1 VKRLAAVGVFAAL
14 LLPLGL
20 FAVPAGAATP
30 ANSTITAP
38 NSGSV
43 TVSWSGTIQP
53 GNSNFGGATLRCF
66 PGTNPTADEFQLTVK
81 GLNAAYYQGHRT
93 SLKIRVDWTPTTN
106 AAVNQLAMTTSQASV
121 DSTGTLQHNNIQDA
135 TSGNSP
141 ATAEYDNSIADP
153 GTYFAID
160 VCALTNASP
169 QPYTATA
176 TLSGN
181 PVPVV
186 PGVSVGNQRLVNYE
200 FDPAFQKTDALLRP
214 NAGEPSV
221 GVNWNTGK
229 VMYMAGAQI
238 TQLTFDDTRKPA
250 TASFVDVTP
259 AKQAQANEDP
269 ILYTDHETGR
279 TFGVGLLLACSN
291 VDYTDNDGT
300 GMNWSPS
307 TGCPLPHSPD
317 HETLVSGPFAPG
329 TSLKPTGNYP
339 HIVYYCSQNVLQAAG
354 AFCGHSEDGGVTFD
368 APSTQIFGGVTGCG
382 SLHGH
387 FRISPDGTGYVPQN
401 NCARADKVAGQ
412 GMAVTKDNGQTYTYS
427 VVPDSTRNGNGGD
440 PSVAAD
446 AANKVYY
453 GYVGADGHARIAT
466 SADHGASWTKS
477 IDVGSAFHIE
487 QAEFPE
493 VITGDSGRA
502 AFAFLG
508 ASALGSD
515 QDPNYPGVWYLF
527 VAYTYDGGTT
537 WQVTNATPNDPVQRS
552 CVDNGGT
559 VGGTCT
565 SRRNMLD
572 FNGIDVD
579 KQGRVIVAYTDGC
592 TNDCETNPNVDISG
606 CGRSEGASSTSTPTC
621 TPARLSA
628 LVRQTCGRG
637 LFAAYDPGFN
647 GASNCGA
654 TTLGTSSGGGSV
666 PDNGGAVNGAGT
678 SNQPAAGAGG
688 STPNTSRAHEVQPL
702 GVVSIGL
709 GLLLAGAAIVTRRRG
724 KRSA

>member
-1 VKRLAAVGVFAAL
+1 MRRQAAALVALAA

-20 FAVPAGAATP
+20 FAQPVVTAGAATP
-30 ANSTITAP
+30 AGKTIMAP

-43 TVSWSGTIQP
+43 TVNWTGTIQP

-66 PGTNPTADEFQLTVK
+66 PATNPSADEFALTIN
-81 GLNAAYYQGHRT
+81 GLDSAFYSSHRT
-93 SLKIRVDWTPTTN
+93 SLKIRVDWTPATN
-106 AAVNQLAMTTSQASV
+106 AAVNQLAMTTSQT
-121 DSTGTLQHNNIQDA
+121 DSTGAHNNIEDA
-135 TSGNSP
+135 SSGTSP
-141 ATAEYDNSIADP
+141 ATAEYDNAFAP
-153 GTYFAID
+153 AGTYFAVD

-169 QPYTATA
+169 QPYTASA
-176 TLSGN
+176 TLTTT

-200 FDPAFQKTDALLRP
+200 FDPAFQTADALQRP

-250 TASFVDVTP
+250 TAKFTDVTP
-259 AKQAQANEDP
+259 PKQAQANEDP
-269 ILYTDHETGR
+269 ILYTDHATGR

-291 VDYTDNDGT
+291 VDYTDDDGA
-300 GMNWSPS
+300 NWSPS
-307 TGCPLPHSPD
+307 TGCPIPHSPD

-329 TSLKPTGNYP
+329 TTLKPSGAYP
-339 HIVYYCSQNVLQAAG
+339 HIVYYCSQNILQAAG

-368 APSTQIFGGVTGCG
+368 PPSTQVFGATSPCG
-382 SLHGH
+382 ALHGH

-401 NCARADKVAGQ
+401 NCKRADGIAGQ
-412 GMAVTKDNGQTYTYS
+412 GMAVTKDNGQSYTYA
-427 VVPDSTRNGNGGD
+427 VVPDSSRNGNGGD

-466 SADHGASWTKS
+466 SSDHGDSWAKS
-477 IDVGSAFHIE
+477 IDVGSAFHVE

-508 ASALGSD
+508 SSALGSD
-515 QDPNYPGVWYLF
+515 QDPNYPGVWYLY
-527 VAYTYDGGTT
+527 VAYTYDGGST

-579 KQGRVIVAYTDGC
+579 KQGRVLVSYTDGC
-592 TNDCETNPNVDISG
+592 TNDCETNPKVDVSG
-606 CGRSEGASSTSTPTC
+606 CGRSELASSTSTPTC

-647 GASNCGA
+647 DASNCGA
-654 TTLGTSSGGGSV
+654 STAGTSSGGGTLS
-666 PDNGGAVNGAGT
+666 NGGAVNGAGT
-678 SNQPAAGAGG
+678 SNQPATGGDG
-688 STPNTSRAHEVQPL
+688 STPNTSRAFEPQPL
-702 GVVSIGL
+702 GVVSIGV
-709 GLLLAGAAIVTRRRG
+709 GLLIAGAAIVTRRRG
-724 KRSA
+724 KRAA